1 MPAAHAGTACAAGQ
15 LRYDPV
21 VENPSVA
28 RVLNE
33 IADLLELKGENIFRV
48 RAYRTGA
55 QVVADSPARVADLDA
70 PALLAIDGIG
80 KDLAARIRDIA
91 TTGTTGLRDELL
103 QVFPATILEVMRLQ
117 GIGPKTVALLYHT
130 LNIRSLDEL
139 EAAAKAGAIR
149 GIKGMGAKKEAL
161 ILTAIAERRRH
172 AGRHLIGHACETA
185 ETLVAW
191 LRQAEPDAT
200 YDIVGS
206 LRRGAETSGDIDILA
221 TGAPADLLQHFT
233 RFQQMERVLG
243 LGDTKASIL
252 LTNQMQA
259 DLRLVPAESRG
270 AALQYFTGSK
280 AHNIQLRQRALSR
293 GYTLNEYALAD
304 AATGARI
311 AGETEDGIYAALG
324 LPCIDPTLREARGEI
339 DAAEAGT
346 LPRLVT
352 LDDLRGDVHMHTTAS
367 DGRHDIETMAI
378 AARDAGRSYICI
390 TDHSQS
396 LAMANGL
403 DDARALA
410 HAARIREANARIDGI
425 TILAGIEVDILAD
438 GRLDLEESTLAALDF
453 VVASVHSAFDQT
465 AEAMTVRVLT
475 AMACPFVD
483 AIGHP
488 TGRKILRREPHRID
502 IEALIEAAGL
512 YGIALEINSN
522 YHRLDLSDVHARR
535 AKAQGVGLLIDSD
548 AHSTT
553 ELGLLR
559 WGVLTARRA
568 WLEPADVWNTRDVDA
583 FRNGLRRHRRPTAA
597 KTGRAR

>member
-1 MPAAHAGTACAAGQ
+1 M
-15 LRYDPV
+15 RYDRA

-33 IADLLELKGENIFRV
+33 IADLLELKGENVFRV

-55 QVVADSPARVADLDA
+55 QVVTDSPARVADLDV

-91 TTGTTGLRDELL
+91 TTGTTPLRDELL
-103 QVFPATILEVMRLQ
+103 QIFPASILEVMRLQ
-117 GIGPKTVALLYHT
+117 GIGPKTVALLYQT
-130 LNIRSLDEL
+130 LNIRSLDDL
-139 EAAAKAGAIR
+139 EAAARAGAIR
-149 GIKGMGAKKEAL
+149 GLKGMGAKKEAL

-172 AGRHLIGHACETA
+172 AGRHLIGHACEAA
-185 ETLVAW
+185 EALEAW
-191 LRQAEPDAT
+191 LREAASGAT
-200 YDIVGS
+200 YAIVGS
-206 LRRGAETSGDIDILA
+206 LRRGCETSGDIDILA
-221 TGAPADLLQHFT
+221 TGAPPSVLEHFT
-233 RFQQMERVLG
+233 RFVQVERVLG
-243 LGDTKASIL
+243 LGDTKASVL
-252 LTNQMQA
+252 LTSRMQA
-259 DLRLVPAESRG
+259 DLRLVAPESRG

-280 AHNIQLRQRALSR
+280 AHNIALRQRALSK

-304 AATGARI
+304 AATGTRLA
-311 AGETEDGIYAALG
+311 AETEEGVYAALG
-324 LPCIDPTLREARGEI
+324 LPWIDPALREGRGEL
-339 DAAEAGT
+339 DAAEMGA
-346 LPRLVT
+346 LPRLVS
-352 LDDLRGDVHMHTTAS
+352 LEDLRGDVHMHTTAS

-378 AARDAGRSYICI
+378 AAREAGRSYICI

-410 HAARIREANARIDGI
+410 HAARIREVNARVEGI
-425 TILAGIEVDILAD
+425 EILAGIEVDILAD
-438 GRLDLEESTLAALDF
+438 GRLDLAESTLASLDF
-453 VVASVHSAFDQT
+453 VIASVHSAFDQT

-488 TGRKILRREPHRID
+488 TGRKILRREPHKLD
-502 IEALIEAAGL
+502 VDALIEAAGL

-522 YHRLDLSDVHARR
+522 YHRLDLSDLHAR
-535 AKAQGVGLLIDSD
+535 KARLQGVGILIDSD

-559 WGVLTARRA
+559 WGILTARRA

-583 FRNGLRRHRRPTAA
+583 FRNGLRRHRRPLGAR
-597 KTGRAR
+597 RAT

>member
-1 MPAAHAGTACAAGQ
+1 M
-15 LRYDPV
+15 
-21 VENPSVA
+21 
-28 RVLNE
+28 
-33 IADLLELKGENIFRV
+33 
-48 RAYRTGA
+48 
-55 QVVADSPARVADLDA
+55 
-70 PALLAIDGIG
+70 
-80 KDLAARIRDIA
+80 
-91 TTGTTGLRDELL
+91 
-103 QVFPATILEVMRLQ
+103 
-117 GIGPKTVALLYHT
+117 
-130 LNIRSLDEL
+130 
-139 EAAAKAGAIR
+139 
-149 GIKGMGAKKEAL
+149 
-161 ILTAIAERRRH
+161 
-172 AGRHLIGHACETA
+172 
-185 ETLVAW
+185 
-191 LRQAEPDAT
+191 
-200 YDIVGS
+200 
-206 LRRGAETSGDIDILA
+206 
-221 TGAPADLLQHFT
+221 
-233 RFQQMERVLG
+233 LG

-252 LTNQMQA
+252 LTSQMQA

-280 AHNIQLRQRALSR
+280 AHNIALRQRALSR

-410 HAARIREANARIDGI
+410 HAARIREANARVDGI

-583 FRNGLRRHRRPTAA
+583 FRNGLRRHRRPAA
-597 KTGRAR
+597 REDGTGAVTVDETLARLKALYFETTQATIEDAFDEAIDLLKTLPSDDERQRAAVYMEGLAEMRQEWRERQTEATEGAAARSAPKPRRRVTRRRRRTISAGPAAAASSSWR